1 MSNPNAPFGL
11 RPVRYKDGRPYS
23 PLGAFAYTIADSYS
37 HAIGVGD
44 LVARDPAGSTYTGPA
59 EFDPGLNI
67 VKALNSGGA
76 GAVNTVPAL
85 GVFAGAT
92 WNLTDGSIFYR
103 PYWPASQTTFNA
115 QGAYNVLVADSAD
128 LVFEVQFDVT
138 GFTPAQ
144 VGTLAELYAVD
155 SIDANGRSTSYATG
169 PGGTNSATA
178 TLQLK
183 ILGLSK
189 KPRNGQANVYGAY
202 SVAEVLL
209 VQQENAYEVVKS
221 S

>member
-11 RPVRYKDGRPYS
+11 RPVRYIDGRPFAPS
-23 PLGAFAYTIADSYS
+23 IGAYTIADSYGT
-37 HAIGVGD
+37 AIGKGD
-44 LVARDPAGSTYTGPA
+44 LVIQNPAGSTYTGAA

-67 VKALNSGGA
+67 QKTGVSSFIANSQ
-76 GAVNTVPAL
+76 PIL
-85 GVFAGAT
+85 GVFLGAT

-115 QGAYNVLVADSAD
+115 QGAYNVLVADSTD
-128 LVFEVQFDVT
+128 LVFEVQFDAT

-144 VGTLAELYAVD
+144 VGTLAELYCPGAY
-155 SIDANGRSTSYATG
+155 SANGVSQAYATD
-169 PGGTNSATA
+169 PGQTSVSTA
-178 TLQLK
+178 TNQLK

-189 KPRNGQANVYGAY
+189 KPRNGQQNAYGAY

-209 VQQENAYEVVKS
+209 IQGGNNYEVVKAL
-221 S
+221 